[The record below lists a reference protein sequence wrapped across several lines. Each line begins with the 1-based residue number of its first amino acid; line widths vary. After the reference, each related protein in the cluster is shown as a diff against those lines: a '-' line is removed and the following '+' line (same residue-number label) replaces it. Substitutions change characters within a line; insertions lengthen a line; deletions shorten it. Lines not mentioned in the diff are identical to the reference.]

1 MTNKKQPDINTL
13 EANFEKE
20 AAWAEANYGPQVIGR
35 LTRPGRPPKG
45 ATIEPTQPHSL
56 RVQASIWLAV
66 SAKARKAGL
75 TVNQAA
81 QLALLEWANR

>member
-1 MTNKKQPDINTL
+1 MTSKKRPDFATL
-13 EANFEKE
+13 EANFAEE
-20 AAWAEANYGPQVIGR
+20 SAWAETNYGPQVIGR
-35 LTRPGRPPKG
+35 LTRPGRPPNG
-45 ATIEPTQPHSL
+45 ATIAPTQPQSL

-66 SAKARKAGL
+66 STKAKKAGL

>member
-1 MTNKKQPDINTL
+1 MTTNKRPDRATL
-13 EANFEKE
+13 EADFDREST
-20 AAWAEANYGPQVIGR
+20 WAEANYGPQVLGR

-45 ATIEPTQPHSL
+45 VTIEPTKPHSL

-66 SAKARKAGL
+66 STKAKKAGL
-75 TVNQAA
+75 TINQAA

>member
-1 MTNKKQPDINTL
+1 MTTRKRPTVKEL
-13 EANFEKE
+13 EENFETE
-20 AAWAEANYGPQVIGR
+20 ATWAEQKYGPDLAGR
-35 LTRPGRPPKG
+35 LTRPGRPRKG

-66 SAKARKAGL
+66 STKARKAGL